1 MSVEKDGKLYREW
14 TLWYLIPDRYTMK
27 EAAWKDF
34 LHPIAD
40 FDSIEKFFAALNS
53 VEKAS
58 LLPKGCRYYVF
69 RKGVVPLWED
79 VANNGGHEI
88 SIEHQIA
95 KAKKPKVND
104 RWEDVLFSVIGE
116 SFPNS
121 DKINGVEFT
130 VRTETFKICIWV
142 AHSPE
147 EVTNAIS
154 SELSKLIRWNSPV
167 KVNDIKC

>member
-1 MSVEKDGKLYREW
+1 MSIEKDGTLYREW

-40 FDSIEKFFAALNS
+40 FDTIDKFWAAFNSI
-53 VEKAS
+53 EKAS

-69 RKGVVPLWED
+69 RKGILPLWED
-79 VANNGGHEI
+79 HANISGHEV
-88 SIEHQIA
+88 SIEHTIA

-116 SFPNS
+116 SFPYS

-130 VRTETFKICIWV
+130 VRTETFKIGVWV
-142 AHSPE
+142 SQTPY

-154 SELSKLIRWNSPV
+154 AELAKLIRWNTPV
-167 KVNDIKC
+167 KVSEIKI